1 MIKLE
6 FTGTLTAINVIAFK
20 NKNGEDRKRNE
31 YLFKVTDNNY
41 DDMIAVGAI
50 DDEKFSFLEVGDVCT
65 VTGFV
70 RSREY
75 KEKWYTSV
83 TLSYI
88 VFPVERDKKDSNEKD
103 AVKPDGLPL

>member
-20 NKNGEDRKRNE
+20 NKDGEDRKRNE

-50 DDEKFSFLEVGDVCT
+50 DDEKFSFLKVGDVCK
-65 VTGFV
+65 VKGFI

-83 TLSYI
+83 TLSY
-88 VFPVERDKKDSNEKD
+88 VERDKKDSNEKA
-103 AVKPDGLPL
+103 AVKPDGLPF